1 MKIYTLTNCS
11 YCVEL
16 KNLLKGDNIDF
27 TEINIEAPEY
37 INEFAEI
44 TKLAG
49 EEVVP
54 VIKLNNILLVPN
66 KSFHTIYDGYKLIK
80 KLLEEEPKTFNI

>member
-1 MKIYTLTNCS
+1 MKIYTLTHCP

-16 KNLLKGDNIDF
+16 KNLLISDNIPF
-27 TEINIEAPEY
+27 TELNVDLPE
-37 INEFAEI
+37 NEKEYASI

-54 VIKLNNILLVPN
+54 LVKIKNMLLVPN
-66 KSFHTIYDGYKLIK
+66 KSFHTIYDGYLLIK
-80 KLLEEEPKTFNI
+80 KLLNEEQI